1 MAGIL
6 SMLGAA
12 AAKAAP
18 MLVDYGINLLGQQS
32 ANRQA
37 KANYNNRKAMINA
50 SNQAGIDSTSQLRS
64 DMMDQ
69 WMAGIQYYKDMVPAV
84 ARGIGKVYS
93 REQERQSQ
101 MIGEFLQAQQDL
113 RLELVQNAGR
123 FAAGQSGSGML
134 NNAVQVAAKM
144 ELVPNL
150 LNQIPL
156 QKQLSTNIANSDE
169 IAANAWQKGQD
180 QLNALWHQV
189 KDRPTLPTFQMTQMP
204 KFTAPHDIGS
214 NWPLK
219 IGGIAMKAGLGALL
233 EKAPSIAGKGK
244 STKQITE
251 QINSSFYNKLDSV
264 DFASITRRSFNLN
277 G

>member
-1 MAGIL
+1 MAGL
-6 SMLGAA
+6 ASMLGSIAS
-12 AAKAAP
+12 KAAP
-18 MLVDYGINLLGQQS
+18 MLVDYGISLLGQQS

-37 KANYNNRKAMINA
+37 KDEYNNQKAMINA
-50 SNQAGIDSTSQLRS
+50 SNQAGIDRTSQQRS
-64 DMMDQ
+64 DIMDQ
-69 WMAGIQYYKDMVPAV
+69 WMAGIQYFADMVPAV
-84 ARGIGKVYS
+84 AKGIGKVYS

-180 QLNALWHQV
+180 QLTSLWHQV

-233 EKAPSIAGKGK
+233 DKAPSIAGKGVDTK
-244 STKQITE
+244 RSTSIANNTWNTKLKGMDMAWNTKQE
-251 QINSSFYNKLDSV
+251 
-264 DFASITRRSFNLN
+264 FNFL